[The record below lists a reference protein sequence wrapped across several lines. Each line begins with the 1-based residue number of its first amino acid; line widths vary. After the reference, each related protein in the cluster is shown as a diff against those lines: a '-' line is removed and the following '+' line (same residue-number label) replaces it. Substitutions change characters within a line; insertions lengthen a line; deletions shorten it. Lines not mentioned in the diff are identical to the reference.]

1 MGRPK
6 PLLAWPDDSG
16 SDVALVKYQIAQLK
30 AAGAHEVIVVLG
42 HRWDEVAP
50 LVTGAEVSYV
60 VNPHYATG
68 KTTSI
73 KAGLGRV
80 NEAAEAI
87 ILLAVDQ
94 PRPAAVIRQV
104 MQAHRESGKAITS
117 PIHHGRGG
125 HPIVFAARLIPELK
139 KITERNQG
147 IREVIERHRSDVH
160 RVEIGDPNVR
170 LDLNTPEDY
179 EAGYASVTASR
190 PG

>member
-1 MGRPK
+1 VT
-6 PLLAWPDDSG
+6 LIE
-16 SDVALVKYQIAQLK
+16 YQIAQLR

-42 HRWDEVAP
+42 HRSDEVAP
-50 LVTGAEVSYV
+50 LVTGDGVSYV

-80 NEAAEAI
+80 NKAAEAI

-94 PRPAAVIRQV
+94 PRPASIIRRV
-104 MQAHRESGKAITS
+104 LQAHREIGAAVTS

-125 HPIVFAARLIPELK
+125 HPIVFAAHLILELK
-139 KITERNQG
+139 EITERNQG
-147 IREVIERHRSDVH
+147 IREVIKRHRSDVH

-170 LDLNTPEDY
+170 VDLNTPEDY
-179 EAGYASVTASR
+179 EAGYASVTA
-190 PG
+190 P